1 MRGCQ
6 MGEDMLGR
14 GEGREFKELILVLR
28 PLQVQI

>member
-14 GEGREFKELILVLR
+14 DGGREFKELVLMLR